1 MDGNLSSPYFSLFCG
16 PMRGGWARALSRVC
30 ARLIIHSDSLTDH
43 TYYTKKLSASWLYAF
58 HLLTHKRTGLQFC
71 DKYIWS
77 PKKCFTKNFY
87 FYILA
92 CVSWLLKH
100 VRRVSF
106 LLKRKRWKKNCCG
119 KWFPINETHCAMVY
133 TAMWTNDRV
142 PIRNWRRPLLFA
154 SFCFPTECF
163 LVYSSD
169 TLTLPF
175 TEIWFDSRRN
185 WVPMGGPE
193 TPPPT
198 MSYISFQST
207 FLAWMDVLQIF

>member
-1 MDGNLSSPYFSLFCG
+1 MIS
-16 PMRGGWARALSRVC
+16 
-30 ARLIIHSDSLTDH
+30 
-43 TYYTKKLSASWLYAF
+43 
-58 HLLTHKRTGLQFC
+58 
-71 DKYIWS
+71 
-77 PKKCFTKNFY
+77 KKCFTKNFY

-100 VRRVSF
+100 ARRVSF

-193 TPPPT
+193 TPPWAIFHSNPPSWLGW
-198 MSYISFQST
+198 MSCRSFRGSRSCDCTRDISSLRFYSYLSICLKVNHNLTHDITNLEQCT
-207 FLAWMDVLQIF
+207 N

>member
-1 MDGNLSSPYFSLFCG
+1 MLEGFL
-16 PMRGGWARALSRVC
+16 
-30 ARLIIHSDSLTDH
+30 
-43 TYYTKKLSASWLYAF
+43 
-58 HLLTHKRTGLQFC
+58 
-71 DKYIWS
+71 
-77 PKKCFTKNFY
+77 
-87 FYILA
+87 
-92 CVSWLLKH
+92 
-100 VRRVSF
+100 F

-198 MSYISFQST
+198 MSYISIHLPGLDGC
-207 FLAWMDVLQIF
+207 LANLLGAQGAATALEIFWVCASIPIWAFAYKSITTSPMTSPILNSAQTKNGGKRI